1 MGSSGQT
8 SKQSTSLLRLWRLV
22 LHDTAI
28 YSILH
33 TAEVLQVYI
42 EDMNHSASPGS
53 MFPETGTYSTQW
65 LDGVVGDWRCST
77 TSSFSTSPSLQQK
90 LGVGLHSLAMALTA
104 NRGFTTQG
112 WTNTNQFN
120 SLNNIRENLPNFTF
134 TSGQFF
140 NR

>member
-1 MGSSGQT
+1 
-8 SKQSTSLLRLWRLV
+8 
-22 LHDTAI
+22 
-28 YSILH
+28 
-33 TAEVLQVYI
+33 
-42 EDMNHSASPGS
+42 

-140 NR
+140 NRSSWNTM